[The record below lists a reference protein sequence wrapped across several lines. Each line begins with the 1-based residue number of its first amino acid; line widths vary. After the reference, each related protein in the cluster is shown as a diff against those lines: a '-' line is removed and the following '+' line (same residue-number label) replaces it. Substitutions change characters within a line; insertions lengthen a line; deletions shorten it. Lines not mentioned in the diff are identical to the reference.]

1 MANSVIS
8 LSEKW
13 MDISSAFTVN
23 STYCTDFKAYTDGH
37 QVYVKMVAKAGT
49 PDQTNLITNIQAGYR
64 AIDGIPVALSVFWMN
79 WTDSGKSIA
88 AYVMTSAIQLRT
100 VGDVAGS
107 GGVLV
112 SGIYPIG

>member
-13 MDISSAFTVN
+13 MDISSAFTVDA
-23 STYCTDFKAYTDGH
+23 TYCADFKAYTDGH
-37 QVYVKMVAKAGT
+37 QVYVKMIAKAGT
-49 PDQTNLITNIQAGYR
+49 PDQTNLVTNIPSQYR
-64 AIDGIPVALSVFWMN
+64 VISTMPVALSTFWMN
-79 WTDSGKSIA
+79 WQDGSKGVA
-88 AYVMTSAIQLRT
+88 AYVMTSAIQVRT
-100 VGDVAGS
+100 SGDIAGS